1 MGSTVKL
8 LIGKLLIRFAYAYV
22 DTHLLG
28 VARGAP
34 LAAFFFGDTRF
45 FFGMKKEMGV
55 KSCAVAA
62 RKTAHCVGMK
72 GNRLSAI

>member
-1 MGSTVKL
+1 MMSTVML

-55 KSCAVAA
+55 RPPA
-62 RKTAHCVGMK
+62 
-72 GNRLSAI
+72 L